1 MNTINLLKVAIKAL
15 QRNKIRTFLTMLG
28 MIIGVASVIAMLA
41 IGQGSKSS
49 IQEQISSLGSNVIMV
64 RPGASMGGGGVRV
77 AGGERHRLNL
87 TDVEVLKQNTQYIK
101 SVSPHV
107 SRMGQVIYEANNWP
121 TNIQGVSENYLDIR
135 KMSIENGVMFTE
147 EDIMR
152 SAKVVVIGQTVVE
165 NLFPNGENPIGKMIR
180 YNRIPFQVIGVLA
193 QKGNNP
199 MGQDEDDVI
208 LAPYTTV
215 QKRIMATTDVQMIFA
230 SALSEEFAELATQEL
245 EQTLRLHRGLS
256 SYEANN
262 FRIMSQQELISTF
275 TSASEVLTALLA
287 AIAGIS
293 LLVGGIGIMNI
304 MYVSVT
310 ERTREIGL
318 RMSIGG
324 RGVDIL
330 LQFLTESIMISLT
343 GGLIGVGLG
352 VASTALVGNLLGWPT
367 IVTQGSIIL
376 AFIVCAATGIFFG
389 WYPAKK
395 AAGLD
400 PIEALRYE

>member
-1 MNTINLLKVAIKAL
+1 
-15 QRNKIRTFLTMLG
+15 
-28 MIIGVASVIAMLA
+28 
-41 IGQGSKSS
+41 
-49 IQEQISSLGSNVIMV
+49 
-64 RPGASMGGGGVRV
+64 
-77 AGGERHRLNL
+77 
-87 TDVEVLKQNTQYIK
+87 
-101 SVSPHV
+101 
-107 SRMGQVIYEANNWP
+107 
-121 TNIQGVSENYLDIR
+121 
-135 KMSIENGVMFTE
+135 
-147 EDIMR
+147 
-152 SAKVVVIGQTVVE
+152 
-165 NLFPNGENPIGKMIR
+165 LFPNGENPIGKMIR

>member
-1 MNTINLLKVAIKAL
+1 MNTINLLKVAFKAL
-15 QRNKIRTFLTMLG
+15 HRNKIRTFLTMLG

-41 IGQGSKSS
+41 IGQGSKNS

-64 RPGASMGGGGVRV
+64 RPGSAMGGGGVRV

-87 TDVEVLKQNTQYIK
+87 TDVEALRQNTQYIK

-107 SRMGQVIYEANNWP
+107 SRMGQVIYESNNWP
-121 TNIQGVSENYLDIR
+121 TNIQGVSETYPDIR
-135 KMSIENGVMFTE
+135 KMSIENGVMFTQ
-147 EDIMR
+147 EDIAR

-165 NLFPNGENPIGKMIR
+165 NLFPNGENPVGKMIR
-180 YNRIPFQVIGVLA
+180 YNKIPLRVIGVLA
-193 QKGNNP
+193 PKGNNP

-215 QKRIMATTDVQMIFA
+215 QKRILATTDVHMIFA
-230 SALSEEFAELATQEL
+230 SALGEEYAELAGQEL

-256 SYEANN
+256 PQEANN

-352 VASTALVGNLLGWPT
+352 MASTALVSNVLGWPT

>member
-147 EDIMR
+147 EDIIR

-352 VASTALVGNLLGWPT
+352 VASTALVGNVLGWPT

>member
-64 RPGASMGGGGVRV
+64 RPGASMSGGGVRV

-107 SRMGQVIYEANNWP
+107 SRMGQVIYESNNWP

-147 EDIMR
+147 EDIIR